1 MKFINSCAVA
11 CILWLLLWAACG
23 CKTTKY
29 VERTKTVYDSTAI
42 YQNQVLKQTIADQK
56 QYYEELIK
64 DSNGYKI
71 EFFPEN
77 RPLYKPSPYY
87 FGGKVDTAII
97 NRLIRVDTTWYDSL
111 PKGVKQWYNDFEKES
126 NMLLPWQVDESN
138 NKKFI
143 LRKDGTIEASGNIK
157 TVQVSA
163 TKQAQF
169 LSELQHKYDSAVLS
183 NENRKVEVKTETKEL
198 IKKVERRVYPLWLI
212 GLVIIGTWTLCTHRY
227 KIPYFSTIIKFLR
240 L

>member
-1 MKFINSCAVA
+1 MNQNNNDMKFINSCAVA
-11 CILWLLLWAACG
+11 GILWLLLWAACG

-42 YQNQVLKQTIADQK
+42 FQNQVLKQTISDQK

-64 DSNGYKI
+64 DSTGVRIEYIDNECDTVTKIVSKVVINNDGKI
-71 EFFPEN
+71 EAE
-77 RPLYKPSPYY
+77 
-87 FGGKVDTAII
+87 GK
-97 NRLIRVDTTWYDSL
+97 L
-111 PKGVKQWYNDFEKES
+111 
-126 NMLLPWQVDESN
+126 
-138 NKKFI
+138 
-143 LRKDGTIEASGNIK
+143 K
-157 TVQVSA
+157 TVQISA

-183 NENRKVEVKTETKEL
+183 NENRKVEVKTV
-198 IKKVERRVYPLWLI
+198 IKKVEKSVERRVYPFWLI
-212 GLVIIGTWTLCTHRY
+212 GLVIIGTWILCTHRY